1 MIVGDRLHFF
11 RVCCLGYSTQST
23 QNLHVDE
30 LPIKLRAFNYEF
42 QVERDVFGGVTRYKE
57 EEETESED
65 GVWTLERVLEKSIQ
79 ENYPGLVLRI
89 QDYCVSCINSYGEWF
104 MFDSHARDQNGMIE
118 GNGKAVLLKFS
129 NSAALAKHNNDFIEA
144 NNGTD

>member
-1 MIVGDRLHFF
+1 MLTSARIPESVLSVNSGDSSHR
-11 RVCCLGYSTQST
+11 S
-23 QNLHVDE
+23 
-30 LPIKLRAFNYEF
+30 
-42 QVERDVFGGVTRYKE
+42 E
-57 EEETESED
+57 EEGTESED
-65 GVWTLERVLEKSIQ
+65 GVWTLERVLKKSVH

>member
-1 MIVGDRLHFF
+1 MSVAWDTVLNQPKICML
-11 RVCCLGYSTQST
+11 TI
-23 QNLHVDE
+23 E

-79 ENYPGLVLRI
+79 ENYPEWPCSSNPGLL
-89 QDYCVSCINSYGEWF
+89 CVMHKQLW
-104 MFDSHARDQNGMIE
+104 
-118 GNGKAVLLKFS
+118 
-129 NSAALAKHNNDFIEA
+129 
-144 NNGTD
+144 

>member
-11 RVCCLGYSTQST
+11 RVCCLEYS
-23 QNLHVDE
+23 LHVDE

-79 ENYPGLVLRI
+79 ENYPEWPCSSNPGLL
-89 QDYCVSCINSYGEWF
+89 CVMHKQLW
-104 MFDSHARDQNGMIE
+104 
-118 GNGKAVLLKFS
+118 
-129 NSAALAKHNNDFIEA
+129 
-144 NNGTD
+144 